1 MGRDP
6 EGDPTGEWAPHGVSR
21 GGIVH
26 LVFTLLSGA
35 ALLSPS
41 ETARADE
48 PDRFVAVA
56 AIGSAVRV
64 EGVWD
69 GAYGGEVGVG
79 QMRGHAPA
87 LGAWAA
93 SVGLVGFTARSGG
106 RLWSELT
113 VGTRWPTGYL
123 VGLGIGPAVELDR
136 IRQPRWGGQLTVW
149 AFAGVVPYARVGALD
164 PGGLFVDVGLR
175 IAFPAVRW

>member
-1 MGRDP
+1 MQRDA
-6 EGDPTGEWAPHGVSR
+6 GDDATGEWAPHDASR
-21 GGIVH
+21 RGIVH
-26 LVFTLLSGA
+26 LGFTLLSCA
-35 ALLSPS
+35 ALLSCPRPAGA
-41 ETARADE
+41 EE

-64 EGVWD
+64 EGAWD

-79 QMRGHAPA
+79 QMRGSP
-87 LGAWAA
+87 LLSAWAA

-106 RLWSELT
+106 RLWGELT

-136 IRQPRWGGQLTVW
+136 LRPPRWGGQVTVW
-149 AFAGVVPYARVGALD
+149 AFAGVVPYARLGALD
-164 PGGLFVDVGLR
+164 PGGVFADVGLR
-175 IAFPAVRW
+175 IAFPAIRW